1 MFWIER
7 EDDELQSLE
16 KKPMVVK
23 VDNLALWELET
34 YNKGDSLVPQRPDI
48 SRLKDG
54 RVSWHWELYSDIA
67 K

>member
-1 MFWIER
+1 M
-7 EDDELQSLE
+7 QSLE

-23 VDNLALWELET
+23 VDNLALWELKT

-54 RVSWHWELYSDIA
+54 RVS
-67 K
+67 